1 MVLVSRFSLV
11 GAVLASTLVLL
22 VPAVSSAQSGNDCSF
37 GRTLSVGDTGED
49 VRCLQSFLNKSGVI
63 IAQTGPGSV
72 GNETTQF
79 GSLTEAAVLKWQTER
94 KVAGANGVFGPGSQA
109 MYLIASAVQQAVLAA
124 APAATTSTAA
134 PTPVVAGVST
144 SASAEAMTVAKT
156 ALNRALSLIS
166 EAQDAVGDVRDRDDR
181 LDLEDDLHQL
191 NSDLFA
197 ALAEYLDADYVAA
210 STILKDVLLD
220 ADELIEEAED
230 TADRVTERDAV
241 DAIDDAWDA
250 YRDADDEVET
260 EEDDGNRRAD
270 DARDLLDEARDALRD
285 ADDAYDD
292 EDWAEA
298 VERAKEALDLIDE
311 ALDEL

>member
-1 MVLVSRFSLV
+1 
-11 GAVLASTLVLL
+11 
-22 VPAVSSAQSGNDCSF
+22 
-37 GRTLSVGDTGED
+37 
-49 VRCLQSFLNKSGVI
+49 
-63 IAQTGPGSV
+63 
-72 GNETTQF
+72 
-79 GSLTEAAVLKWQTER
+79 
-94 KVAGANGVFGPGSQA
+94 
-109 MYLIASAVQQAVLAA
+109 
-124 APAATTSTAA
+124 
-134 PTPVVAGVST
+134 
-144 SASAEAMTVAKT
+144 MTVAKT

-220 ADELIEEAED
+220 ADELIDEAED
-230 TADRVTERDAV
+230 VADRVTERDAV
-241 DAIDDAWDA
+241 DAIDDTWDA
-250 YRDADDEVET
+250 YLDADDEVET

-270 DARDLLDEARDALRD
+270 DARDLLDEARDVLRD

-292 EDWAEA
+292 KDWAEA
-298 VERAKEALDLIDE
+298 VELAEEAQDLIDD